1 MKAAVLHKYIPDLNR
16 KELVVYQEVDPPSD
30 PGYGEVIVKIKAA
43 GVCRTD
49 LHIISGRDL
58 GIPTAPLPHVL
69 GHENAGEVFQV
80 GEGVLDF
87 KAGDK
92 VLCYPFLSSGLSLQ
106 ERYGVDSQA
115 VQRVTPGINAP
126 GGFSEMASFTE
137 RSLIKIDPEVSLE
150 SLAPLGDAGLTAYGV
165 IRKLSGFI
173 RPHDVIVVIG
183 IGGVGHIGAQLLNR
197 LTPGKVLAIDPRR
210 EARQLAEKLGIK
222 NCYESIDGLEHI
234 FDLSEGQ
241 GARAVV
247 DFVGET
253 ETASAA
259 ITYLDNQGKYVAV
272 GTGGEVRIS
281 TAELVAREISIMG
294 SFVGT
299 YTDLVEITELAIRG
313 DIVSQVTAYPMSE
326 VNRALHDLAQGHVIG
341 RAVLVPD

>member
-1 MKAAVLHKYIPDLNR
+1 MTHESYTKKGLMKKLQQKWWNYKVLFL
-16 KELVVYQEVDPPSD
+16 
-30 PGYGEVIVKIKAA
+30 
-43 GVCRTD
+43 
-49 LHIISGRDL
+49 
-58 GIPTAPLPHVL
+58 VL
-69 GHENAGEVFQV
+69 GFILLVNFVWAAAQNFQKIAK
-80 GEGVLDF
+80 EFQESAISDF
-87 KAGDK
+87 IGFSIKG
-92 VLCYPFLSSGLSLQ
+92 
-106 ERYGVDSQA
+106 ERYPLMHTISELRY
-115 VQRVTPGINAP
+115 RV
-126 GGFSEMASFTE
+126 F
-137 RSLIKIDPEVSLE
+137 
-150 SLAPLGDAGLTAYGV
+150 
-165 IRKLSGFI
+165 
-173 RPHDVIVVIG
+173 
-183 IGGVGHIGAQLLNR
+183 
-197 LTPGKVLAIDPRR
+197 
-210 EARQLAEKLGIK
+210 AEKLGIK

-259 ITYLDNQGKYVAV
+259 ITYLGNQGKYVAV